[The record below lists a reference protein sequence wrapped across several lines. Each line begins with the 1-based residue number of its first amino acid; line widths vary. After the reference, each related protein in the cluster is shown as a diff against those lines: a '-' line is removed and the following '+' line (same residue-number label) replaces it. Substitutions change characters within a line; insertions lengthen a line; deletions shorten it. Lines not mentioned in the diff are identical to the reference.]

1 MAKTK
6 EVDFKELAKYIDFNR
21 LLLTIVPLL
30 QPFIIFGAWL
40 TFARMNTKASVVS
53 KIIAICE
60 PIPTLD
66 LNVPKEVVLASMF
79 DSIEDLSELV
89 EKVMEL
95 VVDIPLATATFLK
108 DASDGKVTVKTGGPM
123 GDVEIDIKKEG
134 GKYGEKLLNDIINAL
149 KVVI

>member
-1 MAKTK
+1 
-6 EVDFKELAKYIDFNR
+6 
-21 LLLTIVPLL
+21 
-30 QPFIIFGAWL
+30 
-40 TFARMNTKASVVS
+40 
-53 KIIAICE
+53 
-60 PIPTLD
+60 
-66 LNVPKEVVLASMF
+66 MF

>member
-6 EVDFKELAKYIDFNR
+6 EADFKELAKNIDFNR

-60 PIPTLD
+60 PIPTID
-66 LNVPKEVVLASMF
+66 LNVPKEVVVASMF

>member
-1 MAKTK
+1 MAKK
-6 EVDFKELAKYIDFNR
+6 EELNFKELAKNIDFNR

-134 GKYGEKLLNDIINAL
+134 GKYGEQLLNDIIKSL
-149 KVVI
+149 KVFI